1 VIYDMGTGGE
11 ALRSFRPAPQPA
23 PSMANNQVV
32 ELIAQFTAEAE
43 SVASELR
50 HLLPHSDPGRYLDL
64 SRRYSELKG
73 WITTC
78 QAHA

>member
-1 VIYDMGTGGE
+1 
-11 ALRSFRPAPQPA
+11 
-23 PSMANNQVV
+23 MANNQVV